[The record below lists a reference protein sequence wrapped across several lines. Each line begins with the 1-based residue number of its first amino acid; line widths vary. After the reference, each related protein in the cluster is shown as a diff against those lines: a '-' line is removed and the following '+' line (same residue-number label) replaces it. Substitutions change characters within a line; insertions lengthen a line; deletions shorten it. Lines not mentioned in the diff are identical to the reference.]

1 MILDDRGQVPGDG
14 LWVRSPKS
22 EVRSPKSEV
31 RSPIMNLSS
40 ISKQLVRDMKASVG
54 KTVVLAL
61 LLLVGLFFWV
71 PPLLKAFS
79 SGATAAP
86 PTSVEVKA
94 ASSGSSATAS
104 ATSPNSLE
112 SVNKK
117 SRDSK
122 TLLKLLHEHPLLQP
136 ASAEEMP
143 QKPFGLNE
151 DLLPLPVLIAD
162 DDLAELPA
170 SASKAAPKPIEK
182 LDGLVLKSTLVGP
195 SRRVA
200 IINNQLFRE
209 GQSVPWNDRQL
220 LLESVSRKSVTL
232 TDGSQ
237 SWQLTLKD
245 SQDESKD

>member
-1 MILDDRGQVPGDG
+1 
-14 LWVRSPKS
+14 
-22 EVRSPKSEV
+22 
-31 RSPIMNLSS
+31 MNLSP
-40 ISKQLVRDMKASVG
+40 IFKQLVRDMKASAG
-54 KTVVLAL
+54 KTAVLAL

-79 SGATAAP
+79 SGATAAMP
-86 PTSVEVKA
+86 ATSVDTKA
-94 ASSGSSATAS
+94 AASGSTATVSTA
-104 ATSPNSLE
+104 SPNSSE
-112 SVNKK
+112 SPKK
-117 SRDSK
+117 SRDNK
-122 TLLKLLHEHPLLQP
+122 TLLKLLHEQPLLQP

-143 QKPFGLNE
+143 QKPFGFNE

-162 DDLAELPA
+162 DALADPPA
-170 SASKAAPKPIEK
+170 PAPKSAPKPIEK

-209 GQSVPWNDRQL
+209 GQSISWNDRQL

>member
-1 MILDDRGQVPGDG
+1 
-14 LWVRSPKS
+14 
-22 EVRSPKSEV
+22 
-31 RSPIMNLSS
+31 MNLST
-40 ISKQLVRDMKASVG
+40 IFKQLVHDMKASAG
-54 KTVVLAL
+54 KTAVLAL

-86 PTSVEVKA
+86 PTSVDAKA
-94 ASSGSSATAS
+94 SGSTAIAS
-104 ATSPNSLE
+104 TTSPNPPE
-112 SVNKK
+112 SAKK

-122 TLLKLLHEHPLLQP
+122 TLLKLLHEQPLLQP

-143 QKPFGLNE
+143 SKPFGLND
-151 DLLPLPVLIAD
+151 DLLPLPVLIAED
-162 DDLAELPA
+162 NLAEPSAPA
-170 SASKAAPKPIEK
+170 TKPVAKPIEK
-182 LDGLVLKSTLVGP
+182 LDGLVLKSTLIGP

-220 LLESVSRKSVTL
+220 LVESVNRKSVTL

-237 SWQLTLKD
+237 SWQLTLTD
-245 SQDESKD
+245 SRSESKD

>member
-1 MILDDRGQVPGDG
+1 
-14 LWVRSPKS
+14 
-22 EVRSPKSEV
+22 
-31 RSPIMNLSS
+31 MNLSS
-40 ISKQLVRDMKASVG
+40 LSKQLIRDMKASAA
-54 KTVVLAL
+54 KTAVLAL

-79 SGATAAP
+79 SGTTPAPTTAVAAT
-86 PTSVEVKA
+86 
-94 ASSGSSATAS
+94 SGSTTAP
-104 ATSPNSLE
+104 AIVSPNSSE
-112 SVNKK
+112 PIKK

-122 TLLKLLHEHPLLQP
+122 TLLKLLHEQPLLKP

-143 QKPFGLNE
+143 QRPFGLNE

-162 DDLAELPA
+162 DSLAEPPQ
-170 SASKAAPKPIEK
+170 SAAKSDPKTIEK

-195 SRRVA
+195 TRRVA

-209 GQSVPWNDRQL
+209 GQSVPWNDKQL

-245 SQDESKD
+245 SRSESDE

>member
-1 MILDDRGQVPGDG
+1 
-14 LWVRSPKS
+14 
-22 EVRSPKSEV
+22 
-31 RSPIMNLSS
+31 MNFASF
-40 ISKQLVRDMKASVG
+40 SKQLVRDMKASAG
-54 KTVVLAL
+54 KTAVLAL

-86 PTSVEVKA
+86 LKSVENIAVA
-94 ASSGSSATAS
+94 SGSSASSNVPEPA
-104 ATSPNSLE
+104 
-112 SVNKK
+112 KK

-122 TLLKLLHEHPLLQP
+122 TLLKLLREQPLLQP
-136 ASAEEMP
+136 ASPDDMP
-143 QKPFGLNE
+143 QKPFGLND
-151 DLLPLPVLIAD
+151 DLLPLPVLIAED
-162 DDLAELPA
+162 ALAEPPPPTP
-170 SASKAAPKPIEK
+170 KAAPKAIEK

-209 GQSVPWNDRQL
+209 GQSISWNGRQL
-220 LLESVSRKSVTL
+220 VLESVSRKSVTL

>member
-1 MILDDRGQVPGDG
+1 
-14 LWVRSPKS
+14 
-22 EVRSPKSEV
+22 
-31 RSPIMNLSS
+31 MNLSS
-40 ISKQLVRDMKASVG
+40 LSKQLIRDMKASAA
-54 KTVVLAL
+54 KTAVLAL

-79 SGATAAP
+79 SGTTPTATTAVAA
-86 PTSVEVKA
+86 T
-94 ASSGSSATAS
+94 SGSATTAPATAS
-104 ATSPNSLE
+104 PNSQE
-112 SVNKK
+112 PIKK

-122 TLLKLLHEHPLLQP
+122 TLLKLLREQPLLQP

-143 QKPFGLNE
+143 QRPFGLNE

-162 DDLAELPA
+162 DSLAEPPQ
-170 SASKAAPKPIEK
+170 SAAKSDPKTIEK

-195 SRRVA
+195 TRRVA
-200 IINNQLFRE
+200 IINNHLFRE
-209 GQSVPWNDRQL
+209 GQTVPWNDKQL

-245 SQDESKD
+245 SRGESDE